1 MLPCIS
7 RAPRGACGSLDPNAY
22 AGCRA
27 YCEACVNLADGY
39 VIVDILNYN
48 GVSCRTVSGW
58 KHSSTK
64 ASLTGVITLKERYHS
79 PENLFIF
86 VDR

>member
-1 MLPCIS
+1 MLHGEF
-7 RAPRGACGSLDPNAY
+7 ADPSTRTLY
-22 AGCRA
+22 ARCRA
-27 YCEACVNLADGY
+27 CREACMGLIEGY
-39 VIVDILNYN
+39 SIVDILNYN

-64 ASLTGVITLKERYHS
+64 ASLAGIVTLKERYYS
-79 PENLFIF
+79 PEISFIL